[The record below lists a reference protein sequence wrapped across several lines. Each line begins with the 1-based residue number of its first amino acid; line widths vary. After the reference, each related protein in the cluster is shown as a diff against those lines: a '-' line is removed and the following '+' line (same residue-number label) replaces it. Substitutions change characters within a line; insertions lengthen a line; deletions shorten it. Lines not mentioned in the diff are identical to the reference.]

1 LSDGLIRLRPPSD
14 ADADWISEAVA
25 DPEIPRWTRIRSPY
39 TKDDAFAWIALAESM
54 LREGNAFHLLVAG
67 AQDRT
72 PLGSV
77 GLEVHARP
85 SRHGE
90 IGYWIAAAARG
101 RGFAT
106 RAVRLLAGWGLE
118 RLELPE
124 IEIHVMPANSASQAV
139 ARKAGFSVRE
149 QRLLPFRTTI
159 EEFDIFVR
167 EAAGAATK
175 DRPGA

>member
-1 LSDGLIRLRPPSD
+1 
-14 ADADWISEAVA
+14 
-25 DPEIPRWTRIRSPY
+25 
-39 TKDDAFAWIALAESM
+39 M
-54 LREGNAFHLLVAG
+54 LRGGSAFHLLVTD
-67 AQDRT
+67 AQDDT

-90 IGYWIAAAARG
+90 IGYWIAAPARG
-101 RGFAT
+101 RGAAT
-106 RAVRLLAGWGLE
+106 RAVRLLAEWSLE

-124 IEIHVMPANSASQAV
+124 IEIHVLPANVTSQAV

-149 QRLLPFRTTI
+149 RRLLPFRTSI

-167 EAAGAATK
+167 DATGAATK